1 MTPGRN
7 PDYGPIRPKRVF
19 EEICERI
26 RNELSAGNLR
36 PGDKLPPERELAERF
51 GVSRTAVRE
60 AFRSLERSG
69 LIGLQKGPKGGAF
82 IQAGNPTVRQSL
94 EDMVSVGQISLAD
107 LTEARVLI
115 QDSIVRLACKRA
127 TEADFAALEADID
140 RTEELTLQGR
150 LRERL
155 DYSIN
160 FHKLLARITKNE
172 VMIVTIDALTYI
184 LRIIINKLGPHPRL
198 DLVESRRRFL
208 KHMRTRDTE
217 AAVAEMTDHLT
228 RLHQHLVREQQRI
241 DRLRAKQPA
250 HGPTLAQKP
259 AKPANAAKI
268 RARPAAKRTGRS
280 APAP

>member
-1 MTPGRN
+1 MTIGRT
-7 PDYGPIRPKRVF
+7 PDFGPIRPKRVF

-26 RNELSAGNLR
+26 RNELSAGTLR

-60 AFRSLERSG
+60 AFRSLEMSG
-69 LIGLQKGPKGGAF
+69 LIGLQKGAKGGAF
-82 IQAGNPTVRQSL
+82 ILAGNPTIRQSL

-127 TEADFAALEADID
+127 TEADFAALAADID
-140 RTEELTLQGR
+140 HTEELTLQGR

-160 FHKLLARITKNE
+160 FHKLLARTTKNQ

-208 KHMRTRDTE
+208 KHLRARDTE

-228 RLHQHLVREQQRI
+228 KLHQHLVREQQRI
-241 DRLRAKQPA
+241 DRLRAKQP
-250 HGPTLAQKP
+250 T
-259 AKPANAAKI
+259 
-268 RARPAAKRTGRS
+268 PAAKPGRTPPASEVKIAAGPAARRTGRPAS
-280 APAP
+280 AA

>member
-1 MTPGRN
+1 MINARTP
-7 PDYGPIRPKRVF
+7 DFGPIKPKRVF

-26 RNELSAGNLR
+26 RTELSAGTLR
-36 PGDKLPPERELAERF
+36 PGDKLPPERELAEQF

-69 LIGLQKGPKGGAF
+69 LIGLQKGAKGGAF
-82 IQAGNPTVRQSL
+82 ILDGNPTVRQSL
-94 EDMVSVGQISLAD
+94 EDMISVGHVSLND

-115 QDSIVRLACKRA
+115 QESIVRLACAHA

-140 RTEELTLQGR
+140 RTEELTRQGR

-160 FHKLLARITKNE
+160 FHKLLALTTKNQ
-172 VMIVTIDALTYI
+172 VMIIMIDALTYI
-184 LRIIINKLGPHPRL
+184 LRMVINRLGPHPRL

-208 KHMRTRDTE
+208 RHLRARNAD

-228 RLHQHLVREQQRI
+228 KLHEHLVREQRRA
-241 DRLRAKQPA
+241 DRQS
-250 HGPTLAQKP
+250 AQK
-259 AKPANAAKI
+259 
-268 RARPAAKRTGRS
+268 S
-280 APAP
+280 APVPARTSDKARKLARA

>member
-1 MTPGRN
+1 MSIERV
-7 PDYGPIRPKRVF
+7 PDFGPIKPKRIF

-26 RNELSAGNLR
+26 RNELSVGNLR

-69 LIGLQKGPKGGAF
+69 LIGLQKGAKGGAF
-82 IQAGNPTVRQSL
+82 ILAGNPTIQQSL
-94 EDMVSVGQISLAD
+94 EDMVSVGQISLAE

-115 QDSIVRLACKRA
+115 QDSIVRLACQRA
-127 TEADFAALEADID
+127 TDADFAALEADID
-140 RTEELTLQGR
+140 HTEELTRQGR

-160 FHKLLARITKNE
+160 FHKLLARTTKNQ

-198 DLVESRRRFL
+198 DLVEQRRRFL
-208 KHMRTRDTE
+208 KHLRARNEE

-228 RLHQHLVREQQRI
+228 KLHQHLVREQQRV
-241 DRLRAKQPA
+241 DRRRAKTPPLLREGIPPGA
-250 HGPTLAQKP
+250 PKRPRT
-259 AKPANAAKI
+259 AAS
-268 RARPAAKRTGRS
+268 PAARRPGRTAS
-280 APAP
+280 AA

>member
-1 MTPGRN
+1 MPTERM
-7 PDYGPIRPKRVF
+7 PDFGPIKPKRIF

-26 RNELSAGNLR
+26 RNELSAGTLR

-69 LIGLQKGPKGGAF
+69 LIGLQKGAKGGAF
-82 IQAGNPTVRQSL
+82 ILAGNPTIQQSL
-94 EDMVSVGQISLAD
+94 EDMVSVGHISLAE

-127 TEADFAALEADID
+127 TEADFNTLEADID
-140 RTEELTLQGR
+140 HTEELTRQGR

-160 FHKLLARITKNE
+160 FHKLLARTTKNQ

-208 KHMRTRDTE
+208 KHLRARNAE

-228 RLHQHLVREQQRI
+228 KLHQHLVREQQRI
-241 DRLRAKQPA
+241 DRLPSKP
-250 HGPTLAQKP
+250 HGSSSPGSVRQLPRMTRIATS
-259 AKPANAAKI
+259 AV
-268 RARPAAKRTGRS
+268 AKRTRRS
-280 APAP
+280 ASAA

>member
-1 MTPGRN
+1 MRIERA
-7 PDYGPIRPKRVF
+7 PDFGPIKPKRIF

-26 RNELSAGNLR
+26 RNELSVGNLR

-69 LIGLQKGPKGGAF
+69 LIGLQKGAKGGAF
-82 IQAGNPTVRQSL
+82 ILAGNPTIQQSL
-94 EDMVSVGQISLAD
+94 EDMVSVGQISLAE

-115 QDSIVRLACKRA
+115 QDSIVRLACQRA
-127 TEADFAALEADID
+127 TDADFAALEADID
-140 RTEELTLQGR
+140 HTEELTRQGR

-160 FHKLLARITKNE
+160 FHKLLARTTKNQ

-198 DLVESRRRFL
+198 DLVEARRRFL
-208 KHMRTRDTE
+208 RHLRARDAE

-228 RLHQHLVREQQRI
+228 KLHQHLVREQQRI
-241 DRLRAKQPA
+241 DRRRAKTPSLPREGIPPGA
-250 HGPTLAQKP
+250 PKRPRT
-259 AKPANAAKI
+259 AAG
-268 RARPAAKRTGRS
+268 PAARRPGRTAS
-280 APAP
+280 AA